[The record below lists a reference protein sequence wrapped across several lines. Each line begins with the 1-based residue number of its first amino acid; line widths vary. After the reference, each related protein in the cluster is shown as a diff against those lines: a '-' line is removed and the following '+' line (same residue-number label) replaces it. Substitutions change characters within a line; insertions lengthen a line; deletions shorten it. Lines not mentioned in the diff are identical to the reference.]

1 MRELTDKISNQKLS
15 FCYGLRNVLLLCHFD
30 GLLLTL
36 HQNSIIRKRDTVK
49 IGTIDLGE
57 MPLFLAPME
66 DVTYKSFRYMC
77 KKYGA
82 DVMYTE
88 FVSSEALIRD
98 IQKTKQKMTL
108 FDFDRPVAIQIYGHD
123 ISSMV
128 EAAKVAEECRPDFID
143 INYGCPMKKI
153 IRHGAG
159 AAMLLD
165 PEKMQ
170 RMTEAIVKAVNIPV
184 TAKTRL
190 GWDHDSKIIVDVA
203 ERLQDAGVAALAIHG
218 RTRSMLYSGEAD
230 WSLIADVK
238 NNPRMHIPIIGNG
251 DINGPEKAKAFLD
264 QSGVDALM
272 IGRGSIGR
280 PWIFKEVKHYLQTG
294 EILPPPTVTE
304 IVQNVRDQLE
314 ITIEWKD
321 NIRSGILMMR
331 RHFAR
336 YFPALPNFRENRIRL
351 LQAETLEAVQEVL
364 TAIEKQYGDL
374 RVDYTNVG
382 LN

>member
-1 MRELTDKISNQKLS
+1 M
-15 FCYGLRNVLLLCHFD
+15 
-30 GLLLTL
+30 
-36 HQNSIIRKRDTVK
+36 K
-49 IGTIDLGE
+49 IGSIDLGE

-82 DVMYTE
+82 DVMITE

-123 ISSMV
+123 INSMV
-128 EAAKVAEECRPDFID
+128 EAAKVAEESQPDFID

-170 RMTEAIVKAVNIPV
+170 RMTEAIVKAVKIPV

-190 GWDHDSKIIVDVA
+190 GWDENSKIIVEVA
-203 ERLQDAGVAALAIHG
+203 ERMQDAGVAALAIHG
-218 RTRSMLYSGEAD
+218 RTRSQFYTGEAD
-230 WSLIADVK
+230 WSLIAEVK
-238 NNPRMHIPIIGNG
+238 KNPRMKIPIIGNG
-251 DINGPEKAKAFLD
+251 DINGPEKAKFFLD
-264 QSGVDALM
+264 QTGVDALM

-280 PWIFKEVKHYLQTG
+280 PWIFSEVKHYLKTG
-294 EILPPPTVTE
+294 ELLPPPTVSGV
-304 IVQNVRDQLE
+304 VQNVRDQLNMS
-314 ITIEWKD
+314 IEWKD
-321 NIRSGILMMR
+321 NVRSGILMMR

-336 YFPALPNFRENRIRL
+336 YFPSLPNFRDHRIKL
-351 LQAETLEAVQEVL
+351 LQAETLEEVQESL
-364 TAIEKQYGDL
+364 NRIEGIYGGFS
-374 RVDYTNVG
+374 VDYSNIS
-382 LN
+382 LK